1 MPRLVTD
8 ALVVGSGAGG
18 GPLALTLSQAGLDV
32 LVLEKGPRFER
43 EDYRL
48 QDELDLRHGVYF
60 PRLDEDPHT
69 VVTEATREPVP
80 TLLGWTASC
89 VGGGTVHMGSYL
101 YRFHPDDFRV
111 RSRFGPYEEVADWPF
126 GYDELEPWYARAER
140 EVGISGRA
148 GDSPFEAWRSGP
160 FPLPPLPAHPLTAP
174 LEEACRRRGL
184 HPFPTPRGINSRPY
198 QGRPACE
205 PCDYCTGYGCPTG
218 ARGSSQEALL
228 PRAEATSRCRVIP
241 GAMVR
246 EVTVDNRGRAA
257 GCRWIDEDGE
267 EHEVRARIVCVC
279 CSAVES
285 ARLLLLS
292 KSGFFPDGLAND
304 RGLVGRHLQ
313 FHGVTLGTA
322 TFRLDRHPDL
332 PLEPRRPFL
341 DRSLLD
347 HYFLPP
353 GVGEIGK
360 GGLIRFGLAQVQPL
374 AESQRLIAEGGRL
387 LWGDALAARLRR
399 HFLEERRLE
408 FEVFHDFFPNARTF
422 MELDPETRDKWGLP
436 VARIHLG
443 LPAHQRAAGEW
454 VGQRALEILGDLGAD
469 EAGFDVVGGTSSYLV
484 HGTCRM
490 GTDPAASVLDAYCR
504 AHAVPNLFVVDGS
517 FMPTSGG
524 AAPTLTILAA
534 SFRAADHILERAR
547 RGEF

>member
-1 MPRLVTD
+1 VRNVFRTLVTLSLEGFLCRPEQGGNRD
-8 ALVVGSGAGG
+8 GSGAGG

-111 RSRFGPYEEVADWPF
+111 RSRFGPYEEIADWPF

-140 EVGISGRA
+140 EVGVSGRA

-257 GCRWIDEDGE
+257 GCGGSTKTARSTRCAPASSASAARRWSPPG
-267 EHEVRARIVCVC
+267 C
-279 CSAVES
+279 CCC
-285 ARLLLLS
+285 RNP
-292 KSGFFPDGLAND
+292 GFPDGLAND

-322 TFRLDRHPDL
+322 TFSARPPPRPPAGAPPPVPRPLAAGPLLPAAGRGRDRQ
-332 PLEPRRPFL
+332 
-341 DRSLLD
+341 
-347 HYFLPP
+347 
-353 GVGEIGK
+353 
-360 GGLIRFGLAQVQPL
+360 GGLDPLRARPVQPL
-374 AESQRLIAEGGRL
+374 GRIPKVDRRRGPEGSG
-387 LWGDALAARLRR
+387 A
-399 HFLEERRLE
+399 
-408 FEVFHDFFPNARTF
+408 
-422 MELDPETRDKWGLP
+422 TRWP
-436 VARIHLG
+436 
-443 LPAHQRAAGEW
+443 PACA
-454 VGQRALEILGDLGAD
+454 
-469 EAGFDVVGGTSSYLV
+469 GTSSKS
-484 HGTCRM
+484 
-490 GTDPAASVLDAYCR
+490 AASNSRCSTTSSRTR
-504 AHAVPNLFVVDGS
+504 APSWSWTRRPG
-517 FMPTSGG
+517 TSGG
-524 AAPTLTILAA
+524 FRWRASTWGCPRTTAPRA
-534 SFRAADHILERAR
+534 SGWG
-547 RGEF
+547 RGL